1 MAPKKMK
8 GTGAPPLERPGR
20 SEFVRWFAQRKQP
33 PLDASDDEVR
43 RVVFDVLG
51 RIRERRWGVHMD
63 LDRIREILARYV
75 PRHLDVFVD
84 AARSVSGKD
93 SGASRFLAGILI
105 EGAEASQA
113 GALAKALPDAP
124 ELLEVFEARG
134 WERQALPVLHQR
146 FRAGSFDF
154 HEAVLL
160 SRFGQLSP
168 YAPLMIAEFRRRPYP
183 WDYRKLRNLPEV
195 GKGVEEAVREIWA
208 RRDGSAIN
216 RYTLE
221 LALEQGL
228 PGAVAV
234 LRTRL
239 EMMSK
244 TADGVNS
251 DWENLVANHFQCDE
265 TAPKGV
271 ERCHFLLDWFLAH
284 RSEDFRFDPVLRKF
298 VLVPKKQRDRKK
310 Q

>member
-1 MAPKKMK
+1 
-8 GTGAPPLERPGR
+8 
-20 SEFVRWFAQRKQP
+20 
-33 PLDASDDEVR
+33 
-43 RVVFDVLG
+43 
-51 RIRERRWGVHMD
+51 
-63 LDRIREILARYV
+63 
-75 PRHLDVFVD
+75 
-84 AARSVSGKD
+84 
-93 SGASRFLAGILI
+93 
-105 EGAEASQA
+105 
-113 GALAKALPDAP
+113 
-124 ELLEVFEARG
+124 LLEVFEARG

-271 ERCHFLLDWFLAH
+271 ERRHFLLDWVLAH